1 MRNNLLEIIK
11 QSGYTRKEIAEIRG
25 VTPETLSRHI
35 HGHINMS
42 IHDVEAY
49 AKILK
54 VSAQSILFS
63 EAPIPIIGECHV
75 DSGGLIHRNFNA
87 KHKQVVYLPDYFD
100 APLVA
105 VSWSCADDY
114 TGPWYE
120 WNGALAFLLNEPI
133 EKNIIH
139 TGCIQKACLV
149 KVKKPVNLE
158 GIKTPQDIL
167 GGVLYPEPDDLFTLH
182 APKQNF
188 TIKNLE
194 LSWASPMT
202 SVIFRPDL
210 EGCRIVD
217 L

>member
-1 MRNNLLEIIK
+1 MDIILL
-11 QSGYTRKEIAEIRG
+11 KE
-25 VTPETLSRHI
+25 LST
-35 HGHINMS
+35 
-42 IHDVEAY
+42 
-49 AKILK
+49 
-54 VSAQSILFS
+54 
-63 EAPIPIIGECHV
+63 
-75 DSGGLIHRNFNA
+75 
-87 KHKQVVYLPDYFD
+87 
-100 APLVA
+100 LVA

-114 TGPWYE
+114 KGDWYE
-120 WNGALAFLLNEPI
+120 WNGALAFFLSEPI
-133 EKNIIH
+133 VKNTIH
-139 TGCIQKACLV
+139 IGCIQKTCLV

-158 GIKTPQDIL
+158 GITTPQDIL